1 MILLCSLALLST
13 RPLLSCQQDAFN
25 DQCYYLSDSLVLQAE
40 SVCGLTCQ
48 GRCPNHVN
56 SDCTVSGDVCVVQ
69 ADGYFDECISCAPSD
84 FQSECMYMSDAMR
97 AAAEVRSS
105 EVLLFLISVAVVIP
119 APPHTHIP

>member
-1 MILLCSLALLST
+1 MCSFALLPM
-13 RPLLSCQQDAFN
+13 RPLLSCQQDTFN
-25 DQCYYLSDSLVLQAE
+25 DQCFYLSDSLVLQAE

-69 ADGYFDECISCAPSD
+69 ADGYFDECISCAPAD
-84 FQSECMYMSDAMR
+84 FQSECLYMSDAMR

-105 EVLLFLISVAVVIP
+105 EVLLLLNSFLLLCS
-119 APPHTHIP
+119 PPHRHIS